1 MNRRIFV
8 IQVFSGLVYQTVQT
22 FLVTGIR
29 RREDGE
35 KTITND
41 GGSYGFGRGSR
52 AALTKVDK
60 TKLTVT
66 EVDSQ
71 NVLTIPSKVD
81 DEYTVTELGDNLFC
95 MVYEVGEDE
104 EGADSAQTGETDSDQ
119 TEDKKITI

>member
-1 MNRRIFV
+1 MLYRYSPVCCVRQFRY
-8 IQVFSGLVYQTVQT
+8 F
-22 FLVTGIR
+22 FVTGR
-29 RREDGE
+29 RRKEDGK

-41 GGSYGFGRGSR
+41 GDSHGFCRGSR

-81 DEYTVTELGDNLFC
+81 DEYTVTELGNNLFY